1 MIFNQSDSPLSGA
14 FFSDANQDYLQNQ
27 IQKSVFSTSGYK
39 IGQQNPADVRSL
51 MGVAYTDL
59 RVDTENNIA
68 PQVAAMN
75 ENVIAKATRT
85 IINAIKQDLT
95 YLRDITI
102 LPVPPKAPQATSTY
116 GTKLTRTYNPF
127 A

>member
-1 MIFNQSDSPLSGA
+1 MPFKLSDSPLSDA

-27 IQKSVFSTSGYK
+27 IQKNVLSTSGYK
-39 IGQQNPADVRSL
+39 IGQQNPGDLRSL
-51 MGVAYTDL
+51 MGVSYTDL
-59 RVDTENNIA
+59 RVDTESNIA
-68 PQVAAMN
+68 PQVASMN
-75 ENVIAKATRT
+75 QNVVSKATRT

-102 LPVPPKAPQATSTY
+102 LPVPPKAPVATSTY

>member
-1 MIFNQSDSPLSGA
+1 MVFNQSQSPLSDA
-14 FFSDANQDYLQNQ
+14 FFSEANRGYLQNK
-27 IQKSVFSTSGYK
+27 IQQNVMSTSGYK
-39 IGQQNPADVRSL
+39 IGPQNSGDLSSL
-51 MGVAYTDL
+51 MGVVYTDL
-59 RVDTENNIA
+59 RVDTEKNIA
-68 PQVAAMN
+68 PQVASMN
-75 ENVIAKATRT
+75 ENVVSRATRT

-102 LPVPPKAPQATSTY
+102 APVPPDAPTSTSTY

>member
-1 MIFNQSDSPLSGA
+1 MIYGKTGSPLSDA
-14 FFSDANQDYLQNQ
+14 FFSDANQDYVQNQ
-27 IQKSVFSTSGYK
+27 IQKSVFSTSGYN
-39 IGQQNPADVRSL
+39 IGPQNTGDLRSL

-59 RVDTENNIA
+59 RVDTESNIA
-68 PQVAAMN
+68 PQVASMN
-75 ENVIAKATRT
+75 ENVVAKATRT

-102 LPVPPKAPQATSTY
+102 LPVPPKAPQPTSTY
-116 GTKLTRTYNPF
+116 GSKLTRTYNPF